1 MRALPAVL
9 VALLLWAAPV
19 QAAPAWLPA
28 ADLTGAL
35 QGARPQVD
43 VAVAPDGTAV
53 AVWSQSGDG
62 GPVVEAAR
70 RRPAQGWSAA
80 IPVTAPGEQGRAP
93 QVAIDAQ
100 DNATVVWVG
109 APDGPVRAAR
119 LPAAPAAFEPADTL
133 SNGTQPGPPGIAI
146 GPDGTAVVVF
156 AEAANGSGRVLRAA
170 IRPPGAAGFGDAV
183 TISDS
188 FRSFDD
194 PTGDGPPAAIGVD
207 AAGGAVVAWAGF
219 DGTRFLV
226 QTNERPAGG
235 AFAGSGQTRSSTEG
249 RASGTD
255 PALAVD
261 PAGGAT
267 VAWTHDA
274 DATDAGNATEV
285 RWSERLPGEGFGDP
299 ASVDAPEAT
308 AAPSLAAGTDGTVVG
323 AWVLG
328 SGDDRRVQLAVKPRG
343 QAFTGQREASPPG
356 PFVRPA
362 VHGDGAGAALVTWAG
377 ASDEAILSV
386 RRSRGGAVG
395 AVQQAANRAGA
406 GDARDFSAPAV
417 ALDDEGNGTAVWT
430 VTDHGDG
437 GDVFHV
443 QAAGHDAAA
452 PEVFGVQVRPNP
464 RATTAVPLSVAAT
477 DRWSPVSYAWS
488 FGDDG
493 FAAGG
498 AVRHVWRAPGPY
510 TVAVTATDAV
520 GNAAVAT
527 RDVVVGPAPVRRVRT
542 PVDARWRPAP
552 ALGLVVLVRLQ
563 VRRPPRGTVV
573 RLRCAG
579 ARCPVRRMT
588 VRRVRRARHLIDVA
602 AALRAPQRRFRPG
615 QVVTVRITAPL
626 RIGRVLRYRLR
637 GDAAPR
643 VRRLCLPV
651 GATKPQAR
659 CPGRRPARRG
669 GAGG

>member
-1 MRALPAVL
+1 MIPSRAVRALPAVL
-9 VALLLWAAPV
+9 VAVLLWAAPA

-35 QGARPQVD
+35 QGARPQMD

-170 IRPPGAAGFGDAV
+170 IRPPGAAGFGDAA

-255 PALAVD
+255 PA
-261 PAGGAT
+261 PAGSTAS
-267 VAWTHDA
+267 
-274 DATDAGNATEV
+274 AG
-285 RWSERLPGEGFGDP
+285 
-299 ASVDAPEAT
+299 SVP
-308 AAPSLAAGTDGTVVG
+308 
-323 AWVLG
+323 
-328 SGDDRRVQLAVKPRG
+328 
-343 QAFTGQREASPPG
+343 
-356 PFVRPA
+356 
-362 VHGDGAGAALVTWAG
+362 
-377 ASDEAILSV
+377 
-386 RRSRGGAVG
+386 
-395 AVQQAANRAGA
+395 
-406 GDARDFSAPAV
+406 DARP
-417 ALDDEGNGTAVWT
+417 
-430 VTDHGDG
+430 
-437 GDVFHV
+437 
-443 QAAGHDAAA
+443 
-452 PEVFGVQVRPNP
+452 
-464 RATTAVPLSVAAT
+464 SVEE
-477 DRWSPVSYAWS
+477 
-488 FGDDG
+488 
-493 FAAGG
+493 
-498 AVRHVWRAPGPY
+498 
-510 TVAVTATDAV
+510 
-520 GNAAVAT
+520 
-527 RDVVVGPAPVRRVRT
+527 RV
-542 PVDARWRPAP
+542 
-552 ALGLVVLVRLQ
+552 
-563 VRRPPRGTVV
+563 
-573 RLRCAG
+573 
-579 ARCPVRRMT
+579 
-588 VRRVRRARHLIDVA
+588 
-602 AALRAPQRRFRPG
+602 
-615 QVVTVRITAPL
+615 
-626 RIGRVLRYRLR
+626 
-637 GDAAPR
+637 
-643 VRRLCLPV
+643 
-651 GATKPQAR
+651 
-659 CPGRRPARRG
+659 
-669 GAGG
+669 